1 MKKITDLIGNVKIPR
16 MKKLFRMM
24 KLTSFF
30 LLISVVSVLAGKT
43 YSQTKTLTLILGK
56 TTVKEVLSEIEDQ
69 SGLYFMYNSKYV
81 DVDREIS
88 LNAAN
93 QKLEAVLDLLF
104 AGTNVNYTMKDKI
117 IVLST
122 PALNEQSSSQQ
133 KSVFGKVTDSSGSP
147 LPGVSVIVKGTTTGT
162 VTDFDGKFTLA
173 NVPGDATL
181 VFSFVGM
188 KTQEIAVAGTT
199 SINTTMTE
207 EMIGIDEVVAIGY
220 GTMKKSDLTGSVS
233 QVKAEDIA
241 AYPSVGLLQSLQG
254 RAAGVQIQSN
264 NGGEP
269 GASMKVRIRGST
281 SINSSS
287 DPLYV
292 VDGFPG
298 ATMPPSEDIES
309 VEVLKDASATAI
321 YGSRGA
327 SGVILITTKKGKE
340 GKTKIELNTSYS
352 IQKEIRRL
360 DLLDK
365 DEFTDYINEVNPGYF
380 QNALVGSGT
389 DWQNE
394 VLQTGNIQ
402 NHQLS
407 FSGGNSNLKYYVSGI
422 LYDQDGI
429 LKKSGFKRYSLT
441 SNLNIKAT
449 ERIDVGIN
457 LFAGRTTS
465 KGIPTQEIR
474 QSSGVIASA
483 YQAAPT
489 LPVYDEDGNYTV
501 STLADPSDNPVAIM
515 NEYREE
521 NLSDILQANFFGEY
535 KLLPEL
541 AFRVTLGANVIN
553 SRNGSYSSSKL
564 TGNDSGKAT
573 MGTSKST
580 HLINENYLTYIK
592 KIGVHELG
600 LMGGYSYQSSEYEG
614 LSALN
619 RTFLT
624 DAFLWWD
631 MDGGSD
637 FSAPSSYLTKTELS
651 SFYGRVNY
659 KLLDKYLITLNARYD
674 GSSRFAKNNKWA
686 FFPSGAIAWNVA
698 EESFMDNL
706 PQISQLKLR
715 GSYGVTGNQAIGAYQ
730 SLAKLESVHSIQNS
744 AIVNAVVPS
753 AVANDNL
760 TWESTA
766 QTDVGLD
773 LGLFDQKILLV
784 MDYYYKKTTDLLFN
798 MPLPE
803 YSGYGSMLKNIG
815 SLQNQG
821 IEITLSTQNVNRK
834 LKWTTDLNFSLN
846 RNKVLDLPDG
856 NDVPYG
862 IGTFIEF
869 EYTNIL
875 REGEPVGVF
884 YGHVYDGVIQE
895 GEDILPGNF
904 KQYPGGEKF
913 KDMDGNKKIDGNDRV
928 IIGDPNPDF
937 IYGINNTFEYK
948 GFDLNFFIQG
958 SQGNDLFSMTL
969 AELEQLKGNSN
980 ATTEALK
987 RWSPT
992 NTDTDVPKA
1001 STTRSLRSS
1010 SRWIFDGSFV
1020 RLKNISLGYNLPKSI
1035 IHSIG
1040 LENARIYISGQ
1051 NILTLS
1057 KFRGYDPEV
1066 NYNSEGTTNSNRN
1079 LGYDFASYPNA
1090 KSYTMGLKLTF

>member
-1 MKKITDLIGNVKIPR
+1 MKKNKTFHECDIHVLLKTFRIMRITIF
-16 MKKLFRMM
+16 LF
-24 KLTSFF
+24 L
-30 LLISVVSVLAGKT
+30 VSILQTLANNT
-43 YSQTKTLTLILGK
+43 YSQVTKLSLDISATKLVDVLDEIEEQSEFYFLFNEKLIN
-56 TTVKEVLSEIEDQ
+56 TNREVSINVKNERINEILDEIFKGTDVIYTIADRKIILAPSYLSESELQQRSI
-69 SGLYFMYNSKYV
+69 SG
-81 DVDREIS
+81 
-88 LNAAN
+88 
-93 QKLEAVLDLLF
+93 
-104 AGTNVNYTMKDKI
+104 T
-117 IVLST
+117 
-122 PALNEQSSSQQ
+122 
-133 KSVFGKVTDSSGSP
+133 VTDEVGQP
-147 LPGVSVIVKGTTTGT
+147 LPGVTVLIKGTTNGT
-162 VTDFDGKFTLA
+162 VTNSDGSYSLT
-173 NVPGDATL
+173 NIPEDATL

-188 KTQEIAVAGTT
+188 ITQKIEVGVQTT
-199 SINTTMTE
+199 IDIKMVVDA
-207 EMIGIDEVVAIGY
+207 IGIEEVVAIGY

-233 QVKAEDIA
+233 QVKSEDIA
-241 AYPSVGLLQSLQG
+241 AYPSGGLLQSLQG

-269 GASMKVRIRGST
+269 GASIKVRIRGAT

-287 DPLYV
+287 EPLYV

-298 ATMPPSEDIES
+298 ATMPPPEDIES

-327 SGVILITTKKGKE
+327 NGVILITSKQGKE

-352 IQKEIRRL
+352 LQTEIRRL
-360 DLLDK
+360 DLLNK

-380 QNALVGSGT
+380 LNALVGPGT
-389 DWQNE
+389 DWQDE
-394 VLQTGNIQ
+394 VLRTGNIQ

-407 FSGGNSNLKYYVSGI
+407 FSGGDKNLKYYVSGI

-429 LKKSGFKRYSLT
+429 LKNSGYQRYSLT

-449 ERIDVGIN
+449 EKFDVGLN
-457 LFAGRTTS
+457 LYAGRTVS
-465 KGIPTQEIR
+465 EGIPTQQIR
-474 QSSGVIASA
+474 QSSGVIAAA

-489 LPVYDEDGNYTV
+489 LPIYDENGNYAV
-501 STLADPSDNPVAIM
+501 STLADPSDNPAAIM

-541 AFRVTLGANVIN
+541 AFRVMLGANVRN
-553 SRNGSYSSSKL
+553 GRNGSYASSKL
-564 TGNDSGKAT
+564 VGNDSGKAT
-573 MGTSKST
+573 MSTSKNT
-580 HLINENYLTYIK
+580 DIINENYLTYNK
-592 KIGVHELG
+592 KLGVHELG
-600 LMGGYSYQSSEYEG
+600 LMGGYSYQSSKWEG

-619 RTFLT
+619 RNFLT

-631 MDGGSD
+631 LAGGSD
-637 FSAPSSYLTKTELS
+637 FSVPSSYLGKSELS
-651 SFYGRVNY
+651 SFYGRINY
-659 KLLDKYLITLNARYD
+659 KLSDKYLITLNARYD

-698 EESFMDNL
+698 EESFMDNV

-730 SLAKLESVHSIQNS
+730 SLAKLTSVHSIQNS
-744 AIVNAVVPS
+744 AVVNAIVPQS
-753 AVANDNL
+753 VANDNL
-760 TWESTA
+760 TWESTE
-766 QTDVGLD
+766 QTDIGLD
-773 LGLFDQKILLV
+773 LGLFDQKIYLV

-821 IEITLSTQNVNRK
+821 IEITLSTQNINRE
-834 LKWTTDLNFSLN
+834 LKWTTDFNFSLN
-846 RNKVLDLPDG
+846 RNKVLELPDG
-856 NDVPYG
+856 EDILYG
-862 IGTFIEF
+862 IGTFIEL

-884 YGHVYDGVIQE
+884 YGNVYDGVIQE
-895 GEDILPGNF
+895 GENILPGNF
-904 KQYPGGEKF
+904 EQYAGGEKY
-913 KDMDGNKKIDGNDRV
+913 KDIDGDKEITGADRT

-937 IYGINNTFEYK
+937 IWGINNTLEYK
-948 GFDLNFFIQG
+948 GFDMNIFIQG
-958 SQGNDLFSMTL
+958 SQGNDIFSMTL

-980 ATTEALK
+980 VTTEALK

-1001 STTRSLRSS
+1001 SAGRSLRSS
-1010 SRWIFDGSFV
+1010 SRWIFDGSFA

-1035 IHSIG
+1035 IRPIG
-1040 LENARIYISGQ
+1040 LENARIYFSGQ
-1051 NILTLS
+1051 NILTLT